1 MLSAPAGSLL
11 RHLQQVPDPRGAQG
25 RRFSLAAMLATIV
38 GAVLCGARGPTAI
51 SQWIWAQEPKVWYW
65 LGYYR
70 KPPKTGAFDDLLKSL
85 DCDAFEQALR
95 QWIADVLPDASDDA
109 LSAVSLDGKTLCG
122 TMAAH
127 GRAVQLLSLLDQRTG
142 CVLSQQAVG
151 DTNEAKAAI
160 PLLKTLLLE
169 GRVITGDAMFC
180 NREICRE
187 ILDSGG
193 DYLVVVKDNQPDLKE
208 QLTAEFRA
216 GFSPS
221 RRTATHRVA

>member
-1 MLSAPAGSLL
+1 MAPAGSLL
-11 RHLQQVPDPRGAQG
+11 RALWQVPDPRGAQG
-25 RRFSLAAMLATIV
+25 RRFSLVAMLATIA

-51 SQWIWAQEPKVWYW
+51 AQWIGSQEPEVWYW

-70 KPPKTGAFDDLLKSL
+70 RPPKAGAFDKLLKAL
-85 DCDAFEQALR
+85 DCDAFESVLR
-95 QWIADVLPDASDDA
+95 TWIADVLPEVTEDE
-109 LSAVSLDGKTLCG
+109 LSAVALDGKTLCG
-122 TMAAH
+122 TIAQH

-142 CVLSQQAVG
+142 CVLSQQSVG

-180 NREICRE
+180 NREICSE
-187 ILDSGG
+187 IIDSGG

-208 QLTAEFRA
+208 QIAAEFRA

-221 RRTATHRVA
+221 CRRATHRVA

>member
-1 MLSAPAGSLL
+1 MAPAGSLL
-11 RHLQQVPDPRGAQG
+11 QALQQVPDPRGAQG
-25 RRFSLAAMLATIV
+25 RRFSLVAMLATIA

-51 SQWIWAQEPKVWYW
+51 SQWIHAQEPEVWYW

-70 KPPKTGAFDDLLKSL
+70 RPPTAGAFDNLLKAL
-85 DCDAFEQALR
+85 DCEAFEEVLQ
-95 QWIADVLPDASDDA
+95 QWIASVLPEASTDE
-109 LSAVSLDGKTLCG
+109 LSAVSMDGKTLCG
-122 TMAAH
+122 TLAEH

-180 NREICRE
+180 NREICSE
-187 ILDSGG
+187 IIDSGG

-208 QLTAEFRA
+208 NIAAEFRA

-221 RRTATHRVA
+221 RRTATDRVA